1 MTKKE
6 MIEWILLG
14 SWRFYSSYDKEEV
27 AKLMN
32 KNKKCFVEEV
42 YNKYEKKE
50 ITNIDA
56 IRILLDK
63 VSNIIIKE
71 L

>member
-1 MTKKE
+1 MTKRE
-6 MIEWILLG
+6 MIELILLG
-14 SWRFYSSYDKEEV
+14 SWRFYSSYDKEE
-27 AKLMN
+27 AEKLIN
-32 KNKKCFVEEV
+32 KNKKCFVEEI

-50 ITNIDA
+50 ISNIDA

-71 L
+71 I